1 MTDLDTTTDPDDL
14 VRRKLANTEI
24 YLTATDIPV
33 DTGKAFR
40 LPFDELASLGVG
52 LASIPEMFRGIDISV
67 SSDSLFRATD
77 KFGVP
82 VKASDLFR
90 FNDGTG
96 LMGSRPNQK
105 HVFEQIR
112 FHPLSDD
119 GAAVTATM
127 PFDPT
132 SLFMAAALMQIN
144 AKLDSIERTMGEIL
158 RFMQEKEKAR
168 VRGNLVSLQG
178 YLNEYRFN
186 WDNATWLGNAHK
198 ETLEIKRES
207 EQAIIHLRSQVR
219 AKLNDKA
226 IVEVRAMVD
235 GRMGEVLSLL
245 KEYQVTVY
253 TYAFA
258 AFLEPMLSENFDE
271 QYLDTVAES
280 IGKHGLDYQVMYTDC
295 YNAIE
300 KSSRDSADTVVLGG
314 IASALGGLGGLIKK
328 TPVGDVT
335 LIDEALEGAG
345 KGLSGINADLSGNLM
360 KRLLEAKTPDVLP
373 FRRSVEAVN
382 ELHNRPMQILSDGE
396 AVYLAPTEE

>member
-52 LASIPEMFRGIDISV
+52 FSSLPTMFRSINFSV
-67 SSDSLFRATD
+67 DMPQMLTVTD
-77 KFGVP
+77 KVGNP
-82 VKASDLFR
+82 IDPAKLQR
-90 FNDGTG
+90 FNDGSG
-96 LMGSRPNQK
+96 IMGSFRDAAKGFGQA
-105 HVFEQIR
+105 R
-112 FHPLSDD
+112 FHTVEGGQIKS
-119 GAAVTATM
+119 VATM

-144 AKLDSIERTMGEIL
+144 AKLDSIEKTLGEIL

-345 KGLSGINADLSGNLM
+345 KGLSGINDDLSGNLM